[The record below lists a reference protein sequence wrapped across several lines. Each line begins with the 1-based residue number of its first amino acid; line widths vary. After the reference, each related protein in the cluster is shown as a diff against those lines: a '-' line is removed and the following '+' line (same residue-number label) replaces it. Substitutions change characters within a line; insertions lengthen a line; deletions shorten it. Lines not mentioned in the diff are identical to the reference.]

1 MEDLERLALELKQ
14 IGVELQI
21 ANEEHGQCIR
31 GSFVGKFD
39 EASWG
44 PSPLFTE
51 VDGCLSY
58 LFHGG
63 PVGNRSHV
71 ADTRLD
77 VLLEAQRRYTSK
89 TSRRKVIDEIQRHA
103 AEQVYYVFTPCP
115 RNVSA
120 WTPRVK
126 NFGPKNSLDRG
137 AQLEVVWVGD
147 A

>member
-1 MEDLERLALELKQ
+1 VEDLERLAFELKQ

-21 ANEEHGQCIR
+21 VNEEYGQYIR

-51 VDGCLSY
+51 VDGYLSH

-63 PVGNRSHV
+63 PTGNRSHV

-77 VLLEAQRRYTSK
+77 VLRQAQRR
-89 TSRRKVIDEIQRHA
+89 
-103 AEQVYYVFTPCP
+103 
-115 RNVSA
+115 
-120 WTPRVK
+120 
-126 NFGPKNSLDRG
+126 
-137 AQLEVVWVGD
+137 
-147 A
+147 